1 MLKWKGK
8 TDPKFAVDAGF
19 LCIKA
24 PVSAAVLREMIR
36 GTQSVSFYEADT
48 EEKSE
53 QEVYFNFVLVQ
64 CSLEFIILLMA
75 KEFVNKLRKV

>member
-1 MLKWKGK
+1 MKGK
-8 TDPKFAVDAGF
+8 NFPVDTGF

-36 GTQSVSFYEADT
+36 GTESVSFYEADT
-48 EEKSE
+48 EEKRE
-53 QEVYFNFVLVQ
+53 EGVYYNFVIVQ

>member
-1 MLKWKGK
+1 M
-8 TDPKFAVDAGF
+8 DAKFPVDAGF

-24 PVSAAVLREMIR
+24 PVSAAVLRKMIR

-53 QEVYFNFVLVQ
+53 EGVYFNLVLVQ